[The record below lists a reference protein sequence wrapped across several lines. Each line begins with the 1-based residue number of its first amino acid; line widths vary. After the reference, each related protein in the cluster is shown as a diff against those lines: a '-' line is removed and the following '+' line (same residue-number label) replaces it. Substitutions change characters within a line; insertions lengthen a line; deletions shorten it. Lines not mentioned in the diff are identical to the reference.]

1 MTAWK
6 SACLVNGK
14 TSAVLDVSDRGLHYG
29 DGVFETMAVANG
41 VVLLW
46 EQHLRRLQ
54 RGCGRLG
61 IPVPEPDQLHRES
74 MQLTAGVER
83 GVLKLMVTRGAGARG
98 YRYRE
103 AVPPTRVLQLHPW
116 PEHPPRARRDGA
128 VVGLCRTRLSRQ
140 PLLAGIKHLNR
151 LEQVL
156 ARSEWTDEWH
166 EAVMLDER
174 GNAIEATASNLFIV
188 RGGAVLTPVLDE
200 CGVAGVLR
208 EMIIT
213 SGPALQLDVR
223 ESRLAPADLEA
234 ADELFLTNSIIG
246 LWPVG
251 VYNGKRRGVGP
262 VSRRLQEHLCEQNW
276 AIMD

>member
-1 MTAWK
+1 M
-6 SACLVNGK
+6 
-14 TSAVLDVSDRGLHYG
+14 LDVSDRGIHYG

-46 EQHLRRLQ
+46 DQHLGRLQ
-54 RGCGRLG
+54 RGCSRLG
-61 IPVPEPDQLHRES
+61 IPVPDTDQLHRES
-74 MQLTAGVER
+74 GRLSAGVER

-103 AVPPTRVLQLHPW
+103 GVPPTRVLQIHPW
-116 PEHPPRARRDGA
+116 PEQPPQPRRDGA

-156 ARSEWTDEWH
+156 ARSEWGDEWH
-166 EAVMLDER
+166 EAVMLDDR
-174 GNAIEATASNLFIV
+174 GNVIEATMSNLFMV
-188 RGGAVLTPVLDE
+188 RGDTVLTPVLDE

-208 EMIIT
+208 EMILA
-213 SGPALQLDVR
+213 SGPALQLDIR

-251 VYNGKRRGVGP
+251 IYNGEPRGVGRI
-262 VSRRLQEHLCEQNW
+262 SRRLQEHLYEQNW
-276 AIMD
+276 AVMD